1 MKNKNKPPMFSIKYL
16 AHDIVKVLC
25 FLLGLPMFLYQR
37 PKILFENK
45 KAQKHIRGGAI
56 LIANH
61 LGFFDPIYMMIAIW
75 YRRHHFI
82 CLKKFFEG
90 KSRPFFKAFLC
101 LPIDKNNVSFGSF
114 REIVEHIKQGELVS
128 MFPEGAVNDGS
139 GETATFK
146 SGVTLMAFQ
155 GKVPI
160 VPMYIKKKEHWY
172 ERLTMVIGEPIDDF
186 SNPEAK
192 MNFGL
197 IDKITEKLQNKES
210 ELEALVKREKNK

>member
-1 MKNKNKPPMFSIKYL
+1 
-16 AHDIVKVLC
+16 
-25 FLLGLPMFLYQR
+25 
-37 PKILFENK
+37 
-45 KAQKHIRGGAI
+45 
-56 LIANH
+56 
-61 LGFFDPIYMMIAIW
+61 
-75 YRRHHFI
+75 
-82 CLKKFFEG
+82 
-90 KSRPFFKAFLC
+90 
-101 LPIDKNNVSFGSF
+101 
-114 REIVEHIKQGELVS
+114 

-210 ELEALVKREKNK
+210 ELEALVKGEKNK